1 VQQERL
7 NAQQS
12 LFGSAGVADIQPPA
26 VPVVEDWNQLQL
38 LNKEREVI
46 GLYLSSHPLDEYKV
60 IIKHMCKVG
69 ASSLDDLEPL
79 NGQEVAL
86 AGVVTSVQNLT
97 TKTGR
102 QFGKFILEDYDGG
115 SHEFALF
122 GKDYEKFRQYL
133 YPNYFLFI
141 RGKVQ
146 PKPFGDNPELEF
158 KIQSMMQLEEVRDNM
173 IKEVHITVPIEDI
186 TERFVEEFS
195 TKIIGTQSGRGKNS
209 KGKAVLRL
217 AVTDKALGV
226 TLNMYSRKYKVELT
240 NELIEYLEDMELKHT
255 LS

>member
-1 VQQERL
+1 
-7 NAQQS
+7 
-12 LFGSAGVADIQPPA
+12 
-26 VPVVEDWNQLQL
+26 L

-69 ASSLDDLEPL
+69 ASSLDDLESL

-122 GKDYEKFRQYL
+122 GKDYENFSKFMHL
-133 YPNYFLFI
+133 NYFLLVK
-141 RGKVQ
+141 GKVQ
-146 PKPFGDNPELEF
+146 PRPYGDNPELEF
-158 KIQSMMQLEEVRDNM
+158 KVLSMMQLAEVQDTM
-173 IKEVHITVPIEDI
+173 IKELHINIPIEEL
-186 TERFVEEFS
+186 TPTFVTDFAD
-195 TKIIGTQSGRGKNS
+195 RVRANS
-209 KGKAVLRL
+209 KKKSNVILRMTI
-217 AVTDKALGV
+217 TDRSGGT
-226 TLNMYSRKYKVELT
+226 TLNMYSKRYKITLEQDLIDYLDRNEMKY
-240 NELIEYLEDMELKHT
+240 T